1 MKRPLF
7 VAAIVL
13 VVVAAL
19 RLNLGTSQVVS
30 ECFDVHIIG
39 QVCQKNQKNFELK
52 NVTVENEKLP
62 GKLLCEALPG
72 YEFALGSYVEL
83 RGNVEPLDVA
93 TNQGEFDARKY
104 YRTMGIH
111 GRVREIT
118 LVAVS
123 REHWKLREN
132 IYELKQI
139 LRRRI
144 QSGLSEKHA
153 GIVEA
158 LLLGEREH
166 LDGQTKELYQRNGIY
181 HILSISSLHITMIGM
196 FLYDVLRRIGVP
208 PWLAGILGVAALIF
222 YGMITGFGVSVI
234 RAIGM
239 FVVKLVGQMVGRTY
253 DMLSA
258 LGLLGGIMVTVNPY
272 YLQHGGFLLSFTC
285 VLGIGLVFPVLIKW
299 VEESPGTF
307 FRYKWM
313 YGIVQSFVLSLSIFL
328 TTLPLQ
334 LRLYYEVSVY
344 SVFLN
349 LFIIPFMQPL
359 MLCGFLLL
367 LLPRAGVFDTPISLI
382 LEGYEFL
389 CKCFEKLPGNQ
400 WNPGCSGTA
409 QVVLYYLLFGVGLW
423 YLKRVL
429 QREEGRRT
437 PAVLLLFC
445 SVMTA
450 IFIVGQGPNFGIQKN
465 RVTFLDVGQGDG
477 IFVET
482 ATGEHYLFDCGSSSR
497 KKVGEYVLLPFLKYH
512 GVRKLDGVFV
522 SHPDTDHMSGIVELL
537 EMSKEEDVEICQL
550 ILPNVGERNKSEF
563 EKLNLPNTR
572 YLSAGISWKSGKAV
586 FECVHPPKGLE
597 TSDTNE
603 YSQCFLINFSDGWSL
618 LLMGDLEGEGEQVV
632 INNIMG
638 KLQKTA
644 VLKVAHHG
652 SKNGTSEALLRAAA
666 PDVAVI
672 SAGKTNRYGHPHEEA
687 VERLENANVEI
698 LSTAQDGQITIWWER
713 GKLSTKSI
721 IDSP

>member
-7 VAAIVL
+7 TAAIVL

-19 RLNLGTSQVVS
+19 RLNLGTTQVIS
-30 ECFDVHIIG
+30 ERFDVHIIG

-52 NVTVENEKLP
+52 NVIVQNEKLP
-62 GKLLCEALPG
+62 GKLLCEVLPDH
-72 YEFALGSYVEL
+72 EFALGSYVEL
-83 RGNVEPLDVA
+83 QGDVQSFDVA

-104 YRTMGIH
+104 YRTMDICGK
-111 GRVREIT
+111 VRNAT

-123 REHWKLREN
+123 REYWGLREKV
-132 IYELKQI
+132 YQMKQI
-139 LRRRI
+139 LRERI
-144 QSGLSEKHA
+144 QGGLSEKHA
-153 GIVEA
+153 GIIEA
-158 LLLGEREH
+158 LLLGERTH
-166 LDGQTKELYQRNGIY
+166 LDEQTKELYQRNGIY

-196 FLYDVLRRIGVP
+196 FLYHLLRYIGAP
-208 PWLAGILGVAALIF
+208 PWLAGGLGVVTLLF
-222 YGMITGFGVSVI
+222 YGLMTGFGVSVI

-239 FVVKLVGQMVGRTY
+239 FVVKMVGQMVGRTY
-253 DMLSA
+253 DMLTA

-272 YLQHGGFLLSFTC
+272 YLQHGGFLLSYTC
-285 VLGIGLVFPVLIKW
+285 VLGIGLVYPVLIKW
-299 VEESPGTF
+299 VEELPGTL

-313 YGIVQSFVLSLSIFL
+313 YGIVQAFVLSLSIFL

-349 LFIIPFMQPL
+349 LLIIPFMQPL

-367 LLPRAGVFDTPISLI
+367 LLPQAGIFHLPIYLI

-389 CKCFEKLPGNQ
+389 CKCFEKLPGNL
-400 WNPGCSGTA
+400 WNPGCPSTA
-409 QVVLYYLLFGVGLW
+409 QVVLYYLLLGVGLW

-429 QREEGRRT
+429 QREEGPRT
-437 PAVLLLFC
+437 PAVLLLFG

-450 IFIVGQGPNFGIQKN
+450 IFIVGQGPSFGIQKN
-465 RVTFLDVGQGDG
+465 QVFFLDVGQGDG

-522 SHPDTDHMSGIVELL
+522 SHPDADHMSGILELL
-537 EMSKEEDVEICQL
+537 RMSKEEDIEICQL
-550 ILPNVGERNKSEF
+550 ILPTVGTIQREEF
-563 EKLNLPNTR
+563 EELQWPIIR
-572 YLSAGISWKSGKAV
+572 YVSRGDTWSVDDVSFQCLY
-586 FECVHPPKGLE
+586 PPKGLE

-603 YSQCFLINFSDGWSL
+603 YSQCFLINFSDDGSL

-632 INNIMG
+632 TDNIKG
-638 KLQKTA
+638 KLQKTV

-652 SKNGTSEALLRAAA
+652 SKNGTSEAFLRAVA

-672 SAGKTNRYGHPHEEA
+672 SAGKTNRYGHPHEETLK
-687 VERLENANVEI
+687 RLENANVKI
-698 LSTAQDGQITIWWER
+698 FSTAQDGQITIWWKQ
-713 GKLSTKSI
+713 GKVSTKSI